1 MSPGARQGGGSRAGA
16 GRGGPRRPVRKGRA
30 SGTGGVR
37 RTLDGRVRLLRIVF
51 VVAFLAIG
59 AKAFALT
66 TSDSGLA
73 AIARDQQVSSMVLPA
88 HRGAILDR
96 SGIQLAVA
104 QAAKTVYATPYM
116 LSGSQTG
123 GTQTDPETAARELAA
138 ALKLKWRPIYR
149 AIDEPKSG
157 FAYVAR
163 QADPLLADKAT
174 ALGIPGVGSYTEEK
188 RYYPLKTAGAQ
199 VVGYAGTD
207 GHGLAGMEYRY
218 DKQLAGTA
226 GRQVVVEDPAGQ
238 TLRVI
243 QSTQPRSGRDVRLTI
258 DDGIQMM
265 TDQVLATTVRQFH
278 AKGGTAI
285 VENPR
290 TGEIYAMSN
299 VPLVNA
305 NHFGDKPADQGNKA
319 VIYTYE
325 PGSTFKMVT
334 IAGALSDGVVTPSTS
349 FVLPPALR
357 VGDRVIH
364 DAEQRGTERMTVR
377 QILAKSS
384 NIGAVT
390 IGWKRLGKQRLLDWI
405 YRFGF
410 GKLTGIDFPGEVP
423 GFVLPGDQWWSST
436 IGNVPMGQGISV
448 TPIQMVAA
456 YGAIANDGV
465 MMTPYL
471 TAQVGTQLH
480 KASPGRRIVTPYVA
494 AELRS
499 MLSDVVAD
507 GTGTAAQI
515 SGYVVAG
522 KTGTAQKALP
532 GGGGYSKA
540 NYVASFI
547 GMVPAKDPQL
557 VVAVVVDEPHPYW
570 GGTVAAPAFSKIA
583 SYALQRLEIAP

>member
-1 MSPGARQGGGSRAGA
+1 MPSGARHGRGSRSDARRGGGSR
-16 GRGGPRRPVRKGRA
+16 RPARKGRA
-30 SGTGGVR
+30 SGSGGVR
-37 RTLDGRVRLLRIVF
+37 RTLDGRMRLLRIVF
-51 VVAFLAIG
+51 VIAFLAIG
-59 AKAFALT
+59 GKAVALT
-66 TSDSGLA
+66 TTDSRLA
-73 AIARDQQVSSMVLPA
+73 AIARDQQVRTMVLPA
-88 HRGAILDR
+88 HRGAIVDR
-96 SGIQLAVA
+96 GGIQLAVA

-116 LSGSQTG
+116 LD
-123 GTQTDPETAARELAA
+123 DPAGAAKRLAV
-138 ALKLKWRPIYR
+138 ALKLKWRRVYR
-149 AIDEPKSG
+149 AIDNRKG
-157 FAYVAR
+157 FTYIAR
-163 QADPLLADKAT
+163 QTDPLLADQAT
-174 ALGIPGVGSYTEEK
+174 ALGLPGVGSYSEEK
-188 RYYPLKTAGAQ
+188 RFYPLKAAGAQ
-199 VVGYAGTD
+199 VVGFAGTD
-207 GHGLAGMEYRY
+207 GHGLAGMEYKY

-226 GRQVVVEDPAGQ
+226 GRQVIVQDPAGQ
-238 TLRVI
+238 ALRII
-243 QSTQPRSGRDVRLTI
+243 QSVQPKAGRDVRLTI
-258 DDGIQMM
+258 DNGIQLEA
-265 TDQVLATTVRQFH
+265 DHVLAETVRLYH

-290 TGEIYAMSN
+290 TGEIYAISN

-305 NHFGDKPADQGNKA
+305 NHFGASPADQGNKA

-334 IAGALSDGVVTPSTS
+334 IAGALSDGLVTPSTS
-349 FVLPPALR
+349 FVLPPTLR

-390 IGWKRLGKQRLLDWI
+390 IGWKRLGKSRLLDWI
-405 YRFGF
+405 GRFGF

-423 GFVLPGDQWWSST
+423 GFVLPGDKWWSST

-456 YGAIANDGV
+456 YGAIANGGV

-471 TAQVGTQLH
+471 TAQVGTTVH
-480 KASPGRRIVTPYVA
+480 KQQASRRIVTPHVA

-507 GTGTAAQI
+507 GTGIKAQI
-515 SGYVVAG
+515 PGYVVAG

-532 GGGGYSKA
+532 NGGGYSKT

-547 GMVPAKDPQL
+547 GMVPARDPQL
-557 VVAVVVDEPHPYW
+557 VVAVVVDQPHPYY
-570 GGTVAAPAFSKIA
+570 GGTVAAPAFAQIA

>member
-1 MSPGARQGGGSRAGA
+1 M
-16 GRGGPRRPVRKGRA
+16 
-30 SGTGGVR
+30 
-37 RTLDGRVRLLRIVF
+37 RLLRIVF

-59 AKAFALT
+59 GKAVAVT
-66 TSDSGLA
+66 VGESHLA
-73 AIARDQQVSSMVLPA
+73 AIARQQQVRTVTLPA

-96 SGIQLAVA
+96 NGVELAVD

-116 LSGSQTG
+116 LG
-123 GTQTDPETAARELAA
+123 DPREAAYRLAFV
-138 ALKLKWRPIYR
+138 LKLKYR
-149 AIDEPKSG
+149 DVYRRIEDHSSG

-163 QADPLLADKAT
+163 QADPTLADKAT
-174 ALGIPGVGSYTEEK
+174 ALGLPGVASYTEEK
-188 RYYPLKTAGAQ
+188 RVYPLKSAAAQ

-218 DKQLAGTA
+218 DRQLAGKA
-226 GRQVVVEDPAGQ
+226 GREVVVQDPAGQ
-238 TLRVI
+238 ALRTM
-243 QSTQPRSGRDVRLTI
+243 QSVQPTPGQDVRLTI
-258 DDGIQMM
+258 DNGIQLEA
-265 TDQVLATTVRQFH
+265 DRVLADTVRRFH

-285 VENPR
+285 VENPK
-290 TGEIYAMSN
+290 TGEIYAISN

-305 NHFGDKPADQGNKA
+305 NTFGAKPADQGNKA
-319 VIYTYE
+319 IIYTYE

-334 IAGALSDGVVTPSTS
+334 VAGALSDGVVTPGTS

-357 VGDRVIH
+357 VGDRIIH

-377 QILAKSS
+377 KILAMSS

-390 IGWKRLGKQRLLDWI
+390 IGERMGKAGLLDWI
-405 YRFGF
+405 HRFGF
-410 GKLTGIDFPGEVP
+410 GHTTGIDFPGEVP

-456 YGAIANDGV
+456 YGAIANGGV
-465 MMTPYL
+465 MVKPYL
-471 TAQVGTQLH
+471 TAQVGAHVT
-480 KASPGRRIVTPYVA
+480 KPAAGRRIVTAAVA
-494 AELRS
+494 GQLRS

-507 GTGTAAQI
+507 GTGVLAQI
-515 SGYVVAG
+515 PGYVVAG

-532 GGGGYSKA
+532 GGGGYSKV

-547 GMVPAKDPQL
+547 GMVPARDPQL
-557 VVAVVVDEPHPYW
+557 IVAVVVDQPHPYW
-570 GGTVAAPAFSKIA
+570 GGTVAAPAFRDIA

>member
-1 MSPGARQGGGSRAGA
+1 M
-16 GRGGPRRPVRKGRA
+16 
-30 SGTGGVR
+30 
-37 RTLDGRVRLLRIVF
+37 RLLRIVF

-59 AKAFALT
+59 GKAIALT
-66 TSDSGLA
+66 STGSHLA
-73 AIARDQQVSSMVLPA
+73 AIARDQQVRTVVLPA
-88 HRGAILDR
+88 HRGAVLDR
-96 SGIQLAVA
+96 DGTQLAVA

-116 LSGSQTG
+116 LG
-123 GTQTDPETAARELAA
+123 DPMTAARQLAA
-138 ALKLKWRPIYR
+138 ALKLKWRRVYR
-149 AIDEPKSG
+149 AIDDPKSG

-163 QADPLLADKAT
+163 QADPILADKAT
-174 ALGIPGVGSYTEEK
+174 ALGLAGVASYVEEK
-188 RYYPLKTAGAQ
+188 RVYPMNTVAAQ

-207 GHGLAGMEYRY
+207 DRGLAGMEYQY

-226 GRQVVVEDPAGQ
+226 GRQVVVQDPAGQ
-238 TLRVI
+238 ALRII
-243 QSTQPRSGRDVRLTI
+243 QSVPPTAGQDVRLTI
-258 DDGIQMM
+258 DNGIQLMA
-265 TDQVLATTVRQFH
+265 DSVLAETVRKYH

-285 VENPR
+285 VENPK

-305 NHFGDKPADQGNKA
+305 NRFGSAPADQGNKA
-319 VIYTYE
+319 VIYSYE

-334 IAGALSDGVVTPSTS
+334 IAGALSEGLVKPSTS
-349 FVLPPALR
+349 FVLAPALR

-364 DAEQRGTERMTVR
+364 DAEQRGTERMTVG

-384 NIGAVT
+384 NVGAVT

-405 YRFGF
+405 NRFGF
-410 GKLTGIDFPGEVP
+410 GKPTGIDFPGEVS
-423 GFVLPGDQWWSST
+423 GFVLPADRWWSST

-456 YGAIANDGV
+456 YGAIADDGV
-465 MMTPYL
+465 MMKPYL
-471 TAQVGTQLH
+471 TAQVGTRVTPRQT
-480 KASPGRRIVTPYVA
+480 GRRIVTARVA
-494 AELRS
+494 EQLRS

-507 GTGTAAQI
+507 GTGTEAQI
-515 SGYVVAG
+515 PGYVVAG

-532 GGGGYSKA
+532 RSGGYSKV

-547 GMVPAKDPQL
+547 GMVPARDPQL

-570 GGTVAAPAFSKIA
+570 GGTVAAPAFREIA

>member
-1 MSPGARQGGGSRAGA
+1 VGHDARHDRKTGSV
-16 GRGGPRRPVRKGRA
+16 GRRGSAPRRPARRAGRTTRDA
-30 SGTGGVR
+30 VR

-51 VVAFLAIG
+51 VIAFLAIG
-59 AKAFALT
+59 GKAIALA
-66 TSDSGLA
+66 SADGHLA
-73 AIARDQQVSSMVLPA
+73 AMARDQQVRTIALPSQ
-88 HRGAILDR
+88 RGVIVDR
-96 SGIQLAVA
+96 DGTQLAVA
-104 QAAKTVYATPYM
+104 VAAKTVYATPYM
-116 LSGSQTG
+116 L
-123 GTQTDPETAARELAA
+123 DNAKAAARRLAA
-138 ALKLKWRPIYR
+138 ALKLKWGRVYR
-149 AIDEPKSG
+149 AIDDPRSG
-157 FAYVAR
+157 FTYVDR
-163 QADPLLADKAT
+163 QADPALADKAT
-174 ALGIPGVGSYTEEK
+174 ALGLPGVASYVEEK
-188 RYYPLKTAGAQ
+188 RVYPLNTVAAQ
-199 VVGYAGTD
+199 VVGYAGID
-207 GHGLAGMEYRY
+207 GHGLAGVEYEY
-218 DKQLAGTA
+218 DKELAGTP
-226 GRQVVVEDPAGQ
+226 GRQVVVQDPAGQ
-238 TLRVI
+238 ALHVI
-243 QSTQPRSGRDVRLTI
+243 QSVSPKPGQDVRLTI
-258 DDGIQMM
+258 DSGIQIVA
-265 TDQVLATTVRQFH
+265 DNVLAETVRRFH

-305 NHFGDKPADQGNKA
+305 NRFGESPAHQGNKA
-319 VIYTYE
+319 VIYSYE

-334 IAGALSDGVVTPSTS
+334 IAAALSDGLVTPETS

-364 DAEQRGTERMTVR
+364 DAELRGTERMNVS

-390 IGWKRLGKQRLLDWI
+390 IGWKLLGKQRLLDWI

-456 YGAIANDGV
+456 YGAVANGGV
-465 MMTPYL
+465 MMKPHL
-471 TAQVGTQLH
+471 TAQIGDRVIRP
-480 KASPGRRIVTPYVA
+480 AAGRRIVSAAVA
-494 AELRS
+494 RQLRG

-507 GTGTAAQI
+507 GTGTEARI
-515 SGYVVAG
+515 PGYVVAG

-532 GGGGYSKA
+532 NGGGYSKV

-547 GMVPAKDPQL
+547 GMVPARDPQL

-570 GGTVAAPAFSKIA
+570 GGTVAAPAFRQIA
-583 SYALQRLEIAP
+583 GYALQRLEIAP